1 MWTTCRAPGKY
12 NIFGRKPE
20 SQPPVARQPSQAV
33 TRQMTDQ
40 ALHFKTILKFLEKG
54 HEETIHFSRFFSRG
68 IRIPYKRSHA
78 HAHGGP
84 GI

>member
-1 MWTTCRAPGKY
+1 
-12 NIFGRKPE
+12 
-20 SQPPVARQPSQAV
+20 
-33 TRQMTDQ
+33 MTDQ

-84 GI
+84 AI